1 MLETSWLRA
10 FAAFADHKSFTHA
23 ARALALSQPA
33 LHAQVHKLAEAVGAP
48 LYRRVG
54 RALVLTD
61 EGERVAAFA
70 RRSLA
75 QQAELVEG
83 LRAGRSRSRV
93 VLAAGEGAYLYL
105 LGEAVQRSVRDAR
118 TPLELLVRDAAG
130 TLSAVRT
137 GEAHIGVLP
146 LETRPP
152 RLVVEPLARVGQM
165 LVMPE
170 AHPLAGKERV
180 SLRDLEGASL
190 VVPPGGQSQRVML
203 DEALRAARVTWEVA
217 VEVRGWPL
225 TLQFARLGAGLA
237 IVNDFCR
244 LPPGLVGRPMAGLPK
259 HTYCAVRLSDAPLE
273 GGVERVWKRLLTGGR
288 GQTR

>member
-1 MLETSWLRA
+1 MLETPWLRA
-10 FAAFADHKSFTHA
+10 FAAFAEHKNFTHA
-23 ARALALSQPA
+23 ARALGLSQPA

-61 EGERVAAFA
+61 EGERAAAFA
-70 RRSLA
+70 RRTLA
-75 QQAELVEG
+75 QQAEFVEG
-83 LRAGRSRSRV
+83 LRAGRPRTRV

-118 TPLELLVRDAAG
+118 TPLSLLVRDAEG
-130 TLSAVRT
+130 TLEAVRT
-137 GEAHIGVLP
+137 GEAHLGVLP

-165 LVMPE
+165 LVVPE
-170 AHPLAGKERV
+170 AHPLAQKERV
-180 SLRDLEGASL
+180 ALRDLEGAAL
-190 VVPPGGQSQRVML
+190 VVPPAGQAQRVML
-203 DEALRAARVTWEVA
+203 EEALRRARVSWEVA

-237 IVNDFCR
+237 VVNDFCL
-244 LPPGLVGRPMAGLPK
+244 LPPGLVGRPIAGLPR
-259 HTYCAVRLSDAPLE
+259 HTYCATRLADAPLE
-273 GGVERVWKRLLTGGR
+273 GGVARVWRRVLSSAR
-288 GQTR
+288 P